1 METAPAS
8 VGAESTKFISFDI
21 GGQTFCI
28 DIMSV
33 REIRGW
39 TPAMPMP
46 HAPMFMRG
54 VINLRGS
61 VLPVVDLAV
70 RLGFPMG
77 EPNARSAVVV
87 VDLPGQIVGFLVDAV
102 SDILEVAPETV
113 QPTPDVAS
121 AMAKDFVRGVVATGK
136 GMISMLKTD
145 KLAPSDGGGFD
156 DGWM

>member
-1 METAPAS
+1 METPNALADGS
-8 VGAESTKFISFDI
+8 ESTKFISFDI
-21 GGQTFCI
+21 GGQQFCI

-39 TPAMPMP
+39 TPAMPVP
-46 HAPMFMRG
+46 HAPFFMCG

-70 RLGFPMG
+70 RLGFPPS
-77 EPNARSAVVV
+77 EPTARHAVVV
-87 VDLPGQIVGFLVDAV
+87 VDLPGQTVGFLVDAV
-102 SDILEVAPETV
+102 SDILEIMPETV

-121 AMAKDFVRGVVATGK
+121 TMAKDFIRGVVATGK

-145 KLAPSDGGGFD
+145 KLAPRDMAESF
-156 DGWM
+156 M